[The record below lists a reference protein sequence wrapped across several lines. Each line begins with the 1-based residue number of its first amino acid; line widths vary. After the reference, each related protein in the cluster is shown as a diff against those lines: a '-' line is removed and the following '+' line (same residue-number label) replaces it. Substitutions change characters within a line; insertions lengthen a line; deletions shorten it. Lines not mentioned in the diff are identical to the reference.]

1 MRVLMVG
8 RTRYR
13 LPPGPGQQAKF
24 AALSERFQVRML
36 ARAEPGSPT
45 RDGVF
50 RLLAPA
56 PLADGPLFLPR
67 LVLAIR
73 REARHFRPDA
83 IVAQGPYEAAA
94 ALVARTGAKV
104 VVEIHGDWRTGTRLY
119 GSPAR
124 RLLSP
129 LADAVGD
136 WAVRRADGVRTLS
149 LFTDGLVR
157 RLGVEPTASFPAFM
171 DLERFLGPV
180 APLPGRPRALFVGVL
195 ERYKNVDG
203 LVAAWRRVTADAE
216 LVVVGDGS
224 LAPLVE
230 QLGVTWHRRLSAD
243 EVAAELDAA
252 TCLFLPSR
260 SEGLPRIVVEA
271 LCRGRSVVGSRGG
284 GIPDVVED
292 GRNGLLADD
301 VDGLAA
307 ALDRVL
313 SDRALAERLSAGAR
327 ASADAWIAT
336 PEDFAARMEQLL
348 RAVH

>member
-1 MRVLMVG
+1 MVG

-13 LPPGPGQQAKF
+13 LPASAGQRRKF
-24 AALSERFQVRML
+24 AALSERFEVRML
-36 ARAEPGSPT
+36 ARAEAGSPL

-50 RLLAPA
+50 LLLAPA
-56 PLADGPLFLPR
+56 PLADGLLFLPR
-67 LVLAIR
+67 LALAIR
-73 REARHFRPDA
+73 REVRDFRPDA

-94 ALVARTGAKV
+94 ALVAHTGARV
-104 VVEIHGDWRTGTRLY
+104 VVEVHGDWRTGTRLY
-119 GSPAR
+119 GSRGR

-149 LFTDGLVR
+149 PFTDALVR

-171 DLERFLGPV
+171 DLERFLAPV
-180 APLPGRPRALFVGVL
+180 APLPERPQALFVGVL

-203 LVAAWRRVTADAE
+203 LVAAWRRITADAE

-230 QLGVTWHRRLSAD
+230 QLGVTWHRRLSSD
-243 EVAAELDAA
+243 EIAAELDAA
-252 TCLFLPSR
+252 TCLLLPSR

-271 LCRGRSVVGSRGG
+271 LCRGRPVVGSRGG
-284 GIPDVVED
+284 GIPDVIED

-301 VDGLAA
+301 VAGLAA
-307 ALDRVL
+307 GLDRVL
-313 SDRALAERLSAGAR
+313 SERPLAERLAAGAR

-336 PEDFAARMEQLL
+336 PEDFAERMERLL
-348 RAVH
+348 RAIH